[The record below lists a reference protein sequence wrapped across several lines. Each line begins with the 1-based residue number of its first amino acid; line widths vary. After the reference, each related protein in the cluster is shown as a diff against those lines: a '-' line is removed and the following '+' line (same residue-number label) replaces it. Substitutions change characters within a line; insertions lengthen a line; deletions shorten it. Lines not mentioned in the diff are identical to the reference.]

1 MSAVES
7 EHAPILATAKPPQR
21 PRYLRM
27 FLLAIFAQY
36 TIISIVVGVT
46 VAGTLRYLVT
56 PQITAKFEAL
66 AAALKR

>member
-1 MSAVES
+1 MSALEQ
-7 EHAPILATAKPPQR
+7 PPR

-36 TIISIVVGVT
+36 TIITVLVGLT
-46 VAGTLRYLVT
+46 VATTLRSFVT
-56 PQITAKFEAL
+56 PQVIAKFEAL